1 MLKMVCFIHLLLLS
15 LLGFTVADQES
26 VGIITLHDD
35 HDSISE
41 SLRYTGV
48 PVAVPVSNQ
57 HLNEVSGSVSM
68 AEKWVRTHVLN
79 HYPATNITTV
89 VVGHT
94 LFCMKNPQ
102 HNLKLVLPSI
112 KNIHHSLIRWGLER
126 EIKVSVSF
134 SSNCLNPSAASY
146 TPDLANSC
154 IKPILQFL
162 EDINS
167 TYTINPPPHLSTIY
181 DETPS
186 LVKTHLKSME
196 NLGVY
201 NLKKINVITISS
213 KHTKPTSRKLT
224 FIDSKLV
231 EPVPAHSPVFYSVP
245 AAKSPLPPLV
255 GTSPELPPMVGP
267 ANPPYGQHLPP
278 CNPSSGGGGGGAAAA
293 PVVGRTHSG
302 LWCVAKPSVPADT
315 LQQAMDYACG
325 EGGADC
331 EAIKPYGRCYFP
343 DSLVAHASYAFNSYW
358 QKNKGIG
365 GTCGFGGTAMLI
377 NSDPSMPFPSI

>member
-1 MLKMVCFIHLLLLS
+1 MLKMVCFVHLLLLS

-35 HDSISE
+35 YDSNSE
-41 SLRYTGV
+41 SLHYTGV

-57 HLNEVSGSVSM
+57 HLNEVSGSVLM

-102 HNLKLVLPSI
+102 HNLKSVLPSI

-181 DETPS
+181 NGTPS
-186 LVKTHLKSME
+186 LVKAHFKSME

-213 KHTKPTSRKLT
+213 KPTSRKLT

-231 EPVPAHSPVFYSVP
+231 EPVPAHLPVFYSVP

-255 GTSPELPPMVGP
+255 AGAVSDGRSCEP
-267 ANPPYGQHLPP
+267 A
-278 CNPSSGGGGGGAAAA
+278 
-293 PVVGRTHSG
+293 
-302 LWCVAKPSVPADT
+302 LWSASASV
-315 LQQAMDYACG
+315 
-325 EGGADC
+325 
-331 EAIKPYGRCYFP
+331 
-343 DSLVAHASYAFNSYW
+343 
-358 QKNKGIG
+358 
-365 GTCGFGGTAMLI
+365 
-377 NSDPSMPFPSI
+377 